1 MFILISKRQW
11 IAALLC
17 AVLML
22 GAGSAWLYRRM
33 AEPVFFHPDS
43 YSTGTLILDAGHGGE
58 DGGAE
63 SADGQEESGL
73 NLDIAL
79 RTEQLMGLFGV
90 NTILTRREDI
100 SLHSEGAESLREKK
114 KSDLKN
120 RVELINGVG
129 DGVLISIHQNK
140 FPDKSLRGA
149 QVFYADEESSLSF
162 ATAAQ
167 EILRAVLDD
176 TNRRKAAKIP
186 QTVYLMNHIT
196 CPGILVECG
205 FLSNPGEAQLLKS
218 DTYQK
223 KIALSLCIAYLG
235 YQETRG

>member
-1 MFILISKRQW
+1 MYILISKKQW

-17 AVLML
+17 VVFIL
-22 GAGSAWLYRRM
+22 GAGSAWLYRTM
-33 AEPVFFHPDS
+33 ARPAFFHPAS

-63 SADGQEESGL
+63 SADGQAESGL
-73 NLDIAL
+73 NLAIAL
-79 RTEQLMGLFGV
+79 RTEQLAGLFGV
-90 NTILTRREDI
+90 DTAMTRREDI
-100 SLHSEGAESLREKK
+100 SLYSEGEDSLREKK

-120 RVELINGVG
+120 RAVFINAVE

-140 FPDKSLRGA
+140 FPDTSLQGA
-149 QVFYADEESSLSF
+149 QVFYADEESSLAF
-162 ATAAQ
+162 AAETQ

-186 QTVYLMNHIT
+186 KTVYLMNHIT

-205 FLSNPGEAQLLKS
+205 FLSNPGEAELLKS